1 MKKVILILL
10 IPICHQ
16 IKAQSN
22 YPQSNYYHQRRQNN
36 QTQEE
41 EPEKKGF
48 QKDKLFT
55 GGSVNL
61 GFTSYTTSL
70 GIAPQLGYS
79 LTNWLDA
86 GVVFNLN
93 YISQRDYYDYG
104 DKLRQTVYGPGAFVR
119 IFPVNFL
126 FATAQY
132 EYNMIH
138 TKYFPADGSATT
150 TSTLHANS
158 LLLGL
163 GYAGGRYRGNNT
175 YYFLSIS
182 WDVLGDI
189 NSPYVDGLGRSFPVI
204 RAGYNIGLFQ
214 KRYRRSNGSYYSRPD
229 DNYNGR

>member
-1 MKKVILILL
+1 MKKAIVLILL
-10 IPICHQ
+10 ALCFHA
-16 IKAQSN
+16 KAQN
-22 YPQSNYYHQRRQNN
+22 NDQNN
-36 QTQEE
+36 DENKAQNNDA
-41 EPEKKGF
+41 KKGF
-48 QKDKLFT
+48 QKEKLFT

-61 GFTSYTTSL
+61 GFSSYTTSL

-79 LTNWLDA
+79 LTNWMDA

-93 YISQRDYYDYG
+93 YVSQRDYYTYG

-119 IFPVNFL
+119 LFPVNFL

-132 EYNMIH
+132 ELNEIRS
-138 TKYFPADGSATT
+138 KYIPADGSS
-150 TSTLHANS
+150 STVANVNANS

-175 YYFLSIS
+175 YYFLSVS

-189 NSPYVDGLGRSFPVI
+189 NSPYIDGLKRSFPVI

-214 KRYRRSNGSYYSRPD
+214 NRYRQ
-229 DNYNGR
+229 